1 MRFLLYSLVDVLSAA
16 VVAVPLVWLFQR
28 FRGER
33 GWTRYVLSGL
43 FVLYLCEMFDVV
55 GIPAAQYIRWEPN
68 ISLIPLTDE
77 KNLRFFLQL
86 GLNAAMFAP
95 FGFLLPVL
103 WRKCRKWNVT
113 VLSGFLLSLFIELI
127 QLFSS
132 RATDVDDLLM
142 NTLGAGF
149 GYFAAWIFFHKKWAL
164 DPAPGTSK
172 VGDILSLTVSIL
184 IPLLTIVLVRTPI
197 SDCIYRLPLFG

>member
-16 VVAVPLVWLFQR
+16 VVALPLVWLFQR

-68 ISLIPLTDE
+68 ISLIPFSDE
-77 KNLRFFLQL
+77 THWL
-86 GLNAAMFAP
+86 GVQRVLNAVMFAP

-103 WRKCRKWNVT
+103 WRGCRKWSVT
-113 VLSGFLLSLFIELI
+113 TLAGFLLSLTIEIL
-127 QLFSS
+127 QMFCF

-142 NTLGAGF
+142 NTLGAF
-149 GYFAAWIFFHKKWAL
+149 LGYCLAWLFFHKKWARE
-164 DPAPGTSK
+164 PASGTFK
-172 VGDILSLTVSIL
+172 VSDSLSLTVSIL
-184 IPLLTIVLVRTPI
+184 IPLLTIVLIRTPI
-197 SDCIYRLPLFG
+197 SDCIYRLPLFD

>member
-33 GWTRYVLSGL
+33 GWGRYVLSGL

-55 GIPAAQYIRWEPN
+55 GIPAIQYIRWEPN
-68 ISLIPLTDE
+68 ISLIPFSDE
-77 KNLRFFLQL
+77 TGWL
-86 GLNAAMFAP
+86 GVQRVLNAVMFAP

-103 WRKCRKWNVT
+103 WCKCRKWKVT
-113 VLSGFLLSLFIELI
+113 VLAGFLLSLTIEVL
-127 QLFSS
+127 QMFCF
-132 RATDVDDLLM
+132 RATHVDYPIM

-149 GYFAAWIFFHKKWAL
+149 GYFAAWLFFHNKWGRE
-164 DPAPGTSK
+164 PAPGTFK
-172 VGDILSLTVSIL
+172 VSDSLSLTVSIL

-197 SDCIYRLPLFG
+197 SDCIYRLPLFD

>member
-68 ISLIPLTDE
+68 ISLIPFSDE
-77 KNLRFFLQL
+77 THWL
-86 GLNAAMFAP
+86 GVQRVLNTVMFAP

-103 WRKCRKWNVT
+103 WRGFRKWGVT
-113 VLSGFLLSLFIELI
+113 TLAGFLLSLTIEIL
-127 QLFSS
+127 QMFCF

-149 GYFAAWIFFHKKWAL
+149 GFFAAWLFFHKKWARE
-164 DPAPGTSK
+164 PAPGTFK
-172 VGDILSLTVSIL
+172 VSDSLSLTVSIL

-197 SDCIYRLPLFG
+197 SDCIYRLPLFD

>member
-16 VVAVPLVWLFQR
+16 VVALPLVWLFQR

-33 GWTRYVLSGL
+33 GWTRYVLSDL

-68 ISLIPLTDE
+68 ISLIPFSDE
-77 KNLRFFLQL
+77 THWL
-86 GLNAAMFAP
+86 GVQRVLNAVMFAP

-103 WRKCRKWNVT
+103 WRGCRKWSVT
-113 VLSGFLLSLFIELI
+113 TLAGFLLSLTIEIL
-127 QLFSS
+127 QMFCF

-149 GYFAAWIFFHKKWAL
+149 GFFAAWLFFHKKWARE
-164 DPAPGTSK
+164 PAPGTFK
-172 VGDILSLTVSIL
+172 VSDSLSLTVSIL

-197 SDCIYRLPLFG
+197 SDCIYRLPLFD

>member
-33 GWTRYVLSGL
+33 GWGRYVLSGL

-55 GIPAAQYIRWEPN
+55 GIPAIQYIRWEPN
-68 ISLIPLTDE
+68 ISLIPFSDE
-77 KNLRFFLQL
+77 TGWL
-86 GLNAAMFAP
+86 GVQRVLNAVMFAP

-103 WRKCRKWNVT
+103 WCKCRKWKVT
-113 VLSGFLLSLFIELI
+113 VLAGFLLSLTIEVL
-127 QLFSS
+127 QMFCF

-149 GYFAAWIFFHKKWAL
+149 GYFAAWLFFHNKWGRE
-164 DPAPGTSK
+164 PAPGTFK
-172 VGDILSLTVSIL
+172 VSDSLSLTVSIL

-197 SDCIYRLPLFG
+197 SDCIYRLPLFD

>member
-55 GIPAAQYIRWEPN
+55 GIPAIQYIRWEPN
-68 ISLIPLTDE
+68 ISLIPFSDE
-77 KNLRFFLQL
+77 THWL
-86 GLNAAMFAP
+86 GVQRVLNAVMFAP
-95 FGFLLPVL
+95 LGFLLPVL
-103 WRKCRKWNVT
+103 WRGCRKWSVT
-113 VLSGFLLSLFIELI
+113 TLAGFLLSLTIEIL
-127 QLFSS
+127 QMFCF

-142 NTLGAGF
+142 NTLGAF
-149 GYFAAWIFFHKKWAL
+149 LGYFLAWLFFHKKWARE
-164 DPAPGTSK
+164 PAPGTSK
-172 VGDILSLTVSIL
+172 VSDSLSLTVSIL
-184 IPLLTIVLVRTPI
+184 IPLLTIVLIRTPI
-197 SDCIYRLPLFG
+197 SDCIYRLPLFD

>member
-16 VVAVPLVWLFQR
+16 VVAVPLVWLYQR

-55 GIPAAQYIRWEPN
+55 GIPAIQYIRWEPN
-68 ISLIPLTDE
+68 ISLIPFSDE
-77 KNLRFFLQL
+77 TGWL
-86 GLNAAMFAP
+86 GVQRVLNAVMFAP

-103 WRKCRKWNVT
+103 WCKCRKWKVT
-113 VLSGFLLSLFIELI
+113 VLAGFLLSLTIEVL
-127 QLFSS
+127 QMFCF
-132 RATDVDDLLM
+132 RATDVDDLIM

-149 GYFAAWIFFHKKWAL
+149 GYFAAWLFFHIKWAR
-164 DPAPGTSK
+164 DSAP
-172 VGDILSLTVSIL
+172 VGDILSLIVSIL

-197 SDCIYRLPLFG
+197 SYCIYRLPLFD

>member
-68 ISLIPLTDE
+68 ISLIPFSDGTHW
-77 KNLRFFLQL
+77 L
-86 GLNAAMFAP
+86 GVQRVLNAVMFAP

-103 WRKCRKWNVT
+103 WRGCRKWSVT
-113 VLSGFLLSLFIELI
+113 TLAGFLLSLTIEIL
-127 QLFSS
+127 QMFCF

-142 NTLGAGF
+142 NTLGALL
-149 GYFAAWIFFHKKWAL
+149 GYFLAWLFFHKKWARE
-164 DPAPGTSK
+164 PAPGTFK
-172 VGDILSLTVSIL
+172 VSDSLSLTVSIL

-197 SDCIYRLPLFG
+197 SDCIYRLPLFD

>member
-68 ISLIPLTDE
+68 ISLIPFSDE
-77 KNLRFFLQL
+77 THWL
-86 GLNAAMFAP
+86 GVQRVLNAVMFAP

-103 WRKCRKWNVT
+103 WRGCRKWSVT
-113 VLSGFLLSLFIELI
+113 TLAGFLLSLTIEIL
-127 QLFSS
+127 QMFCF

-149 GYFAAWIFFHKKWAL
+149 GYFAAWLFFHKKWARN
-164 DPAPGTSK
+164 PAPA
-172 VGDILSLTVSIL
+172 GDPPSLTVSIL
-184 IPLLTIVLVRTPI
+184 IPLLTIVLIRTPI
-197 SDCIYRLPLFG
+197 SDCIYRLPLFD

>member
-1 MRFLLYSLVDVLSAA
+1 MRNLMYMLIDLLSGAIVALPLAWLFLRLCGNRRGKRFLLYSL
-16 VVAVPLVWLFQR
+16 FI
-28 FRGER
+28 
-33 GWTRYVLSGL
+33 
-43 FVLYLCEMFDVV
+43 LYLCKMFDVV
-55 GIPAAQYIRWEPN
+55 GIPALQYVRWDPN

-142 NTLGAGF
+142 NTLGAGL
-149 GYFAAWIFFHKKWAL
+149 GYSLARIFFHKKWTR
-164 DPAPGTSK
+164 DTAPGTFK
-172 VGDILSLTVSIL
+172 VSDSLSLTVSIL

-197 SDCIYRLPLFG
+197 SDCIYRLPLFD

>member
-1 MRFLLYSLVDVLSAA
+1 MRFLLYSLVDVLSAD

-28 FRGER
+28 FRGAR

-68 ISLIPLTDE
+68 ISLIPFSDE
-77 KNLRFFLQL
+77 THWL
-86 GLNAAMFAP
+86 GVQRVLNAVMFAP
-95 FGFLLPVL
+95 LGFLLPVL
-103 WRKCRKWNVT
+103 WRGCRKWSVT
-113 VLSGFLLSLFIELI
+113 TLAGFLLSLTIEIL
-127 QLFSS
+127 QMFCF

-142 NTLGAGF
+142 NTLGAF
-149 GYFAAWIFFHKKWAL
+149 LGYCLAWLFFHKKWARE
-164 DPAPGTSK
+164 PAPGTFK
-172 VGDILSLTVSIL
+172 VSDSLSLTVSIL

-197 SDCIYRLPLFG
+197 SGCIYRLPLFD

>member
-16 VVAVPLVWLFQR
+16 VVAVPLVWLFQC

-33 GWTRYVLSGL
+33 GWGRYVLSGL

-68 ISLIPLTDE
+68 ISLIPFSDE
-77 KNLRFFLQL
+77 THWL
-86 GLNAAMFAP
+86 GVQRVLNAVMFAP

-103 WRKCRKWNVT
+103 WRGCRKWSVT
-113 VLSGFLLSLFIELI
+113 TLAGFLLSLTIEIL
-127 QLFSS
+127 QMFCF

-142 NTLGAGF
+142 NTMGALL
-149 GYFAAWIFFHKKWAL
+149 GYFLAWLFFHKKWARE
-164 DPAPGTSK
+164 PAPGTFK
-172 VGDILSLTVSIL
+172 VSDSLSLTVSIL
-184 IPLLTIVLVRTPI
+184 IPLLTIVLIRTPI
-197 SDCIYRLPLFG
+197 SDCIYRLPLFD

>member
-33 GWTRYVLSGL
+33 GWGRYMLSGL

-55 GIPAAQYIRWEPN
+55 GIPAIQYIRWEPN
-68 ISLIPLTDE
+68 ISLIPFSDE
-77 KNLRFFLQL
+77 TGWL
-86 GLNAAMFAP
+86 GVQRVLNAVMFAP

-103 WRKCRKWNVT
+103 WCKCRKWKVT
-113 VLSGFLLSLFIELI
+113 VLAGFLLSLTIEVL
-127 QLFSS
+127 QMFCF

-142 NTLGAGF
+142 NTLGAF
-149 GYFAAWIFFHKKWAL
+149 LGYFLAWLFFHKKWARE
-164 DPAPGTSK
+164 PAPGTSK
-172 VGDILSLTVSIL
+172 VSDSLSLTVSIL
-184 IPLLTIVLVRTPI
+184 IPLLTIVLIRTPI
-197 SDCIYRLPLFG
+197 SDCIYRLPLFD

>member
-16 VVAVPLVWLFQR
+16 VVAVPLAWLFQR

-68 ISLIPLTDE
+68 ISLIPFSDGTHW
-77 KNLRFFLQL
+77 L
-86 GLNAAMFAP
+86 GVQRVLNAVMFAP
-95 FGFLLPVL
+95 LGFLLPVL
-103 WRKCRKWNVT
+103 WRKCRKWKVT
-113 VLSGFLLSLFIELI
+113 VLAGFLLSLTIEVL
-127 QLFSS
+127 QMFCF

-142 NTLGAGF
+142 NTLGAGL
-149 GYFAAWIFFHKKWAL
+149 GYSLARIFFHKKWTR
-164 DPAPGTSK
+164 DTAPGTFK
-172 VGDILSLTVSIL
+172 VSDSLSLTVSIL

-197 SDCIYRLPLFG
+197 SDCIYRLPLFD

>member
-68 ISLIPLTDE
+68 ISLIPFSDE
-77 KNLRFFLQL
+77 THWL
-86 GLNAAMFAP
+86 GVQRVLNAVMFAP

-103 WRKCRKWNVT
+103 WRSCRKWSVT
-113 VLSGFLLSLFIELI
+113 TFAGFLLSLTIEIL
-127 QLFSS
+127 QMFCF

-142 NTLGAGF
+142 NTLGALL
-149 GYFAAWIFFHKKWAL
+149 GYFLAWLFFHKKWARE
-164 DPAPGTSK
+164 PAPGTFK
-172 VGDILSLTVSIL
+172 VSDSLSLTVSIL
-184 IPLLTIVLVRTPI
+184 IPLLTIVLIRTPI
-197 SDCIYRLPLFG
+197 SDCIYRLPLFD

>member
-55 GIPAAQYIRWEPN
+55 GIPAIQYIRWEPN
-68 ISLIPLTDE
+68 ISLIPFSDE
-77 KNLRFFLQL
+77 TGWL
-86 GLNAAMFAP
+86 GVQRVLNAVMFAP

-103 WRKCRKWNVT
+103 WCKCRKWKVT
-113 VLSGFLLSLFIELI
+113 VLAGFLLSLTIEVL
-127 QLFSS
+127 QMFCF
-132 RATDVDDLLM
+132 RATDVDDLIM

-149 GYFAAWIFFHKKWAL
+149 GYFAAWLFFHIKWARE
-164 DPAPGTSK
+164 PAPGTFK
-172 VGDILSLTVSIL
+172 VSDSLSLTVSIL

-197 SDCIYRLPLFG
+197 SDCIYRLPLFD

>member
-68 ISLIPLTDE
+68 ISLIPFSDE
-77 KNLRFFLQL
+77 THWL
-86 GLNAAMFAP
+86 GVQRVLNAVMFAP
-95 FGFLLPVL
+95 LGFLLPVL
-103 WRKCRKWNVT
+103 WRGCRKWSVT
-113 VLSGFLLSLFIELI
+113 TLAGFLLSLTIEIL
-127 QLFSS
+127 QMFCF

-142 NTLGAGF
+142 NTLGALL
-149 GYFAAWIFFHKKWAL
+149 GYFLAWLFFHKKWARE
-164 DPAPGTSK
+164 PAPGTFK
-172 VGDILSLTVSIL
+172 VSDSLSLTVSVL
-184 IPLLTIVLVRTPI
+184 IPLLTIVLIRTPI
-197 SDCIYRLPLFG
+197 SDCIYRLPLFD

>member
-55 GIPAAQYIRWEPN
+55 GIPAIQYIRWEPN
-68 ISLIPLTDE
+68 ISLIPFSDE
-77 KNLRFFLQL
+77 TGWL
-86 GLNAAMFAP
+86 GVQRVLNAVMFAP

-103 WRKCRKWNVT
+103 WCKCRKWKVT
-113 VLSGFLLSLFIELI
+113 VLAGFLLSLTIEVL
-127 QLFSS
+127 QMFCF

-149 GYFAAWIFFHKKWAL
+149 GYFAAWLFFHNKWGRE
-164 DPAPGTSK
+164 PARGTFK
-172 VGDILSLTVSIL
+172 VSDSLSLTVSIL
-184 IPLLTIVLVRTPI
+184 IPLLTIVLIRTPI
-197 SDCIYRLPLFG
+197 SDCIYRLPLFD

>member
-16 VVAVPLVWLFQR
+16 VVAVPLVWLYQR

-33 GWTRYVLSGL
+33 GWTRYVLFGL

-68 ISLIPLTDE
+68 ISLIPFSDE
-77 KNLRFFLQL
+77 THWL
-86 GLNAAMFAP
+86 GVQRVLNAVMFAP

-103 WRKCRKWNVT
+103 WRGCRKWSVT
-113 VLSGFLLSLFIELI
+113 TLAGFLLSLTIEIL
-127 QLFSS
+127 QMFCF

-142 NTLGAGF
+142 NTLGAF
-149 GYFAAWIFFHKKWAL
+149 LGYCLAWLFFHKKWARE
-164 DPAPGTSK
+164 PAPETFK
-172 VGDILSLTVSIL
+172 VSDSLSLTVSIL
-184 IPLLTIVLVRTPI
+184 IPLLTIVLIRTPI
-197 SDCIYRLPLFG
+197 SDCIYRLPLFD

>member
-33 GWTRYVLSGL
+33 GWGRYVLSGL

-55 GIPAAQYIRWEPN
+55 GIPAIQYIRWEPN
-68 ISLIPLTDE
+68 ISLIPFSDE
-77 KNLRFFLQL
+77 TGWL
-86 GLNAAMFAP
+86 GVQRVLNAVMFAP

-103 WRKCRKWNVT
+103 WCKCRKWKVT
-113 VLSGFLLSLFIELI
+113 VLAGFLLSLTIEVL
-127 QLFSS
+127 QMFCF

-149 GYFAAWIFFHKKWAL
+149 GYFAAWLFFHKKWARE
-164 DPAPGTSK
+164 PAPGTFK
-172 VGDILSLTVSIL
+172 VSDSLSLTVSIL
-184 IPLLTIVLVRTPI
+184 IPLLTIVLIRTPI
-197 SDCIYRLPLFG
+197 SDCIYRLPLFD

>member
-68 ISLIPLTDE
+68 ISLIPFSDE
-77 KNLRFFLQL
+77 THWL
-86 GLNAAMFAP
+86 GVQRVLNAVMFAP
-95 FGFLLPVL
+95 LGFLLPVL
-103 WRKCRKWNVT
+103 WRGCRKWSVT
-113 VLSGFLLSLFIELI
+113 TLAGFLLSLTIEIL
-127 QLFSS
+127 QMFCF

-142 NTLGAGF
+142 NTLGAF
-149 GYFAAWIFFHKKWAL
+149 LGYCLAWLFFHKKWARE
-164 DPAPGTSK
+164 PAPGTFK
-172 VGDILSLTVSIL
+172 VSDSLSLTVSIL
-184 IPLLTIVLVRTPI
+184 IPLLTIVLIRTPI
-197 SDCIYRLPLFG
+197 SDCIYRLPLFD

>member
-68 ISLIPLTDE
+68 ISLIPFSDGTHW
-77 KNLRFFLQL
+77 L
-86 GLNAAMFAP
+86 GVQRVLNAVMFAP

-103 WRKCRKWNVT
+103 WRGCRKWSVT
-113 VLSGFLLSLFIELI
+113 TLAGFLLSLTIEIL
-127 QLFSS
+127 QMFCF

-149 GYFAAWIFFHKKWAL
+149 GFFAAWLFFHKKWARE
-164 DPAPGTSK
+164 PAPGTFK
-172 VGDILSLTVSIL
+172 VSDSLSLTVSIL

-197 SDCIYRLPLFG
+197 SDCIYRLPLFD

>member
-33 GWTRYVLSGL
+33 GWGRYMLSGL

-55 GIPAAQYIRWEPN
+55 GIPAIQYIRWEPN
-68 ISLIPLTDE
+68 ISLIPFSDE
-77 KNLRFFLQL
+77 TGWL
-86 GLNAAMFAP
+86 GVQRVLNAVMFAP

-103 WRKCRKWNVT
+103 WCKCRKWKVT
-113 VLSGFLLSLFIELI
+113 VLAGFLLSLTIEIL
-127 QLFSS
+127 QMFCF
-132 RATDVDDLLM
+132 RATDVDDLIM

-149 GYFAAWIFFHKKWAL
+149 GYFAAWLFFHNKWGRE
-164 DPAPGTSK
+164 PAPGTFK
-172 VGDILSLTVSIL
+172 VSDSLSLTVSIL

-197 SDCIYRLPLFG
+197 SDCIYRLPLFD

>member
-55 GIPAAQYIRWEPN
+55 GIPAIQYIRWEPN
-68 ISLIPLTDE
+68 ISLIPFSDE
-77 KNLRFFLQL
+77 TGWL
-86 GLNAAMFAP
+86 GVQRVLNAVMFAP

-103 WRKCRKWNVT
+103 WCKCRKWKNCNRNDFFNRVRHSKK
-113 VLSGFLLSLFIELI
+113 LSIKFNPSNNNSE
-127 QLFSS
+127 
-132 RATDVDDLLM
+132 
-142 NTLGAGF
+142 
-149 GYFAAWIFFHKKWAL
+149 HK
-164 DPAPGTSK
+164 
-172 VGDILSLTVSIL
+172 
-184 IPLLTIVLVRTPI
+184 
-197 SDCIYRLPLFG
+197 

>member
-55 GIPAAQYIRWEPN
+55 GIPAIQYIRWEPN
-68 ISLIPLTDE
+68 ISLIPFSDE
-77 KNLRFFLQL
+77 TGWL
-86 GLNAAMFAP
+86 GVQRVLNAVMFAP

-103 WRKCRKWNVT
+103 WCKCRKWKVT
-113 VLSGFLLSLFIELI
+113 VLAGFLLSLTIEVL
-127 QLFSS
+127 QMFCF

-149 GYFAAWIFFHKKWAL
+149 GYFAAWLFFHNKWGR
-164 DPAPGTSK
+164 DSAP

-197 SDCIYRLPLFG
+197 SDCIYRLPLFD